1 MSKKKGIF
9 DFENLETI
17 NGEGEQI
24 TNTENIKNDDEIN
37 MNIESGQENNSIE
50 INNKSEQLNGADNS
64 NNEPEQE
71 IVSYKQYLKTKPL
84 TVEETHTRDTVL
96 IENGLLREIN
106 KLAKRNGK
114 GYKKWL
120 YNTALR
126 AFLDEMEDKK

>member
-37 MNIESGQENNSIE
+37 MNTESKQITDQS
-50 INNKSEQLNGADNS
+50 NGADNS
-64 NNEPEQE
+64 NSESEQE

>member
-1 MSKKKGIF
+1 MTKKKGIF

-17 NGEGEQI
+17 NGEEEQI
-24 TNTENIKNDDEIN
+24 INTENIKNDDVIN
-37 MNIESGQENNSIE
+37 MNT
-50 INNKSEQLNGADNS
+50 
-64 NNEPEQE
+64 EPEQITE
-71 IVSYKQYLKTKPL
+71 QSNDADNRNSESEQGIVSYKQYLKTKPL

-106 KLAKRNGK
+106 KLAKKNGK

-126 AFLDEMEDKK
+126 AFLEGIEGKK